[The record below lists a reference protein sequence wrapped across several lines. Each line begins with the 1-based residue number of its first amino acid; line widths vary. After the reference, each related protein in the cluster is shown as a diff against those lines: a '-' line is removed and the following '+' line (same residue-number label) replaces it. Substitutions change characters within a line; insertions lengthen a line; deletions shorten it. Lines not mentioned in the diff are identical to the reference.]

1 MKLKMPFISDK
12 PVILFLDKQRF
23 ICKVCNKSFSTKT
36 TEVRKYSNIS
46 KNLRAGIIKKLS
58 KELTLKEIAQSY
70 AISTNT
76 V

>member
-1 MKLKMPFISDK
+1 MPFIYDK

-23 ICKVCNKSFSTKT
+23 ICKVCNKSFVTQT

-46 KNLRAGIIKKLS
+46 KNLRAGIIKRLS
-58 KELTLKEIAQSY
+58 KELTMKEIAQSY

-76 V
+76 AWRV